1 MNCEHAKT
9 LFLAYQDGDLAP
21 DEKADFEAHL
31 KSCAACSADLD
42 AYIQTLNEVSG
53 MFPMDAPKDFTL
65 RVKQT
70 IDKRSKGRFFGEER
84 PLGMSF
90 AIVSFVL
97 IIFFLMA
104 YYYLFSEREITV
116 LFNQSQ
122 KTTTLESDSDTPR

>member
-1 MNCEHAKT
+1 
-9 LFLAYQDGDLAP
+9 
-21 DEKADFEAHL
+21 
-31 KSCAACSADLD
+31 
-42 AYIQTLNEVSG
+42 

-97 IIFFLMA
+97 IILFLMA
-104 YYYLFSEREITV
+104 YFYLFSEREITV
-116 LFNQSQ
+116 LSNQSQ
-122 KTTTLESDSDTPR
+122 KTTILESDSDTPR